1 MTLGENI
8 ARLRT
13 ARGLSQGALAEALEV
28 SRQSVSKWETD
39 ASVPELDKLI
49 RLSKL
54 FDVTLDE
61 LVMGES
67 FVPPVPQETPV
78 QQVIVVE
85 KPREARKT
93 VGLVFVALAI
103 CCLLTGNVF
112 LMVLAAPPFL
122 AIGLTCLLVGWHPGL
137 CSLWVV
143 GFIADTYL
151 RFATG
156 LNWRTV
162 RWTLM
167 WTPEMNYMRL
177 FVAWAQFVGMA
188 GIILISIALLR
199 KETRFPRG
207 LKAVAAVLPV
217 IGIAARFLL
226 LPIMVSDYILRFWTS
241 FIEWAVM
248 MLIVAGI
255 LKLMKKMKSA
265 E

>member
-13 ARGLSQGALAEALEV
+13 ARGLSQGALAEAVEV

-49 RLSKL
+49 KLAKL
-54 FDVTLDE
+54 FEVTLDE
-61 LVMGES
+61 LVTGEP
-67 FVPPVPQETPV
+67 FTPPTAPQV
-78 QQVIVVE
+78 VVVE
-85 KPREARKT
+85 KPRETRKT

-103 CCLLTGNVF
+103 CSLLTGNVF
-112 LMVLAAPPFL
+112 LMILAAPPFL
-122 AIGLTCLLVGWHPGL
+122 AIGLICLLVGWHPGL
-137 CSLWVV
+137 CSLWTV
-143 GFIADTYL
+143 GFMADTYL

-162 RWTLM
+162 RWTFW

-177 FVAWAQFVGMA
+177 FVAWAQLVGMVF
-188 GIILISIALLR
+188 IILVSITLLR
-199 KETRFPRG
+199 RETRFPRG
-207 LKAVAAVLPV
+207 LKVLAVTLPLTGV
-217 IGIAARFLL
+217 AARFLL
-226 LPIMVSDYILRFWTS
+226 LPIMSSDYIRRYWTS

-248 MLIVAGI
+248 MLIVAVI
-255 LKLMKKMKSA
+255 LKLMRKKAGAK

>member
-8 ARLRT
+8 ARLRA
-13 ARGLSQGALAEALEV
+13 ARGMSQGALAEALEV

-54 FDVTLDE
+54 FEVTLDE
-61 LVMGES
+61 LVTGEP
-67 FVPPVPQETPV
+67 FTPPSAPPQV
-78 QQVIVVE
+78 VVVE
-85 KPREARKT
+85 KPRETRKT

-103 CCLLTGNVF
+103 CCLLTQNVF
-112 LMVLAAPPFL
+112 LMILAAPPLL
-122 AIGLTCLLVGWHPGL
+122 AIGLICLLVGWHPGL
-137 CSLWVV
+137 CSLWTV
-143 GFIADTYL
+143 GFMVDTYL
-151 RFATG
+151 RFGTG

-162 RWTLM
+162 RWTFW

-177 FVAWAQFVGMA
+177 FVAWAQLVGMV
-188 GIILISIALLR
+188 GIIFISVALLR

-207 LKAVAAVLPV
+207 LKVVAVVLPV
-217 IGIAARFLL
+217 LGIAARFLL
-226 LPIMVSDYILRFWTS
+226 LPIMSSDYILRYWTS

-248 MLIVAGI
+248 MLIVAGV
-255 LKLMKKMKSA
+255 LRLLKKMKSA